1 MIHHQSIIPY
11 YIINT
16 FDLNM
21 DNDDSDIL
29 IDKSPEKKG
38 TVLVYSW
45 GRN

>member
-1 MIHHQSIIPY
+1 
-11 YIINT
+11 
-16 FDLNM
+16 M

-45 GRN
+45 GRNEEG